1 MAIRASGM
9 SIGEIFRESF
19 ELYKKNPIIT
29 IPSLLPVLWLL
40 IMSIISPAV
49 FMALFASD
57 PYMTGGYLAM
67 MAGYVVF
74 FLVFIFLFLIAE
86 AMTVEMIRQAYDE
99 GRTHL
104 GEAFRVTL
112 ERLGPLLL
120 GTLLVTILVSVGEF
134 LFVLPGLILMF
145 LFWFVPQAI
154 IIDEEGGFG
163 CLGRSIQ
170 FFRENAGDAF
180 LIGLLSI
187 VLYGVL
193 VLLTW
198 IPVIGAI
205 LMFAG
210 MPYLVSLSTLLYIDR
225 A

>member
-1 MAIRASGM
+1 MAIRTSSM

-19 ELYKKNPIIT
+19 ELYKENPIII

-40 IMSIISPAV
+40 IMSIIGPAV
-49 FMALFASD
+49 FLALFAAN

-74 FLVFIFLFLIAE
+74 FLVFVFLFLIAE
-86 AMTVEMIRQAYDE
+86 AMTVEIIRQAYDE

-104 GEAFRVTL
+104 GEAFHVTL

-120 GTLLVTILVSVGEF
+120 GTLLVTIFVSVGEF

-170 FFRENAGDAF
+170 FFRENAGAVSSF
-180 LIGLLSI
+180 VCRLLFQ
-187 VLYGVL
+187 VTG
-193 VLLTW
+193 
-198 IPVIGAI
+198 
-205 LMFAG
+205 
-210 MPYLVSLSTLLYIDR
+210 
-225 A
+225 